1 MTFCCQFI
9 TSILHSSILIEEKIN
24 VVFTS
29 FPFSCLQIVLKYVI
43 APSPRRL
50 HFRFA
55 STAVAEDCQKF
66 QKTYHETQDTCKCL
80 TQPLLTV
87 TFPMQ
92 AHSQCPSHLQT
103 LRFSLA
109 SLGAFFLRQKLCLVF
124 ITGNLITS
132 KAFHHTQTNLKWSAT
147 RSWQALKYSKTSF
160 WKVYRKGQN
169 VKIMRY
175 KRLAGQ
181 WMLYNYTSI
190 TMDLSSYTRTQEQ
203 KH

>member
-1 MTFCCQFI
+1 M
-9 TSILHSSILIEEKIN
+9 
-24 VVFTS
+24 FTS

-87 TFPMQ
+87 TFPIQ

-103 LRFSLA
+103 LRFILA
-109 SLGAFFLRQKLCLVF
+109 SLGVFFLRQKLCLIF
-124 ITGNLITS
+124 ITGKLITS
-132 KAFHHTQTNLKWSAT
+132 KAFHHTQRNLKWPSFAKQIFAKQMLK
-147 RSWQALKYSKTSF
+147 RSIVPNLETTT
-160 WKVYRKGQN
+160 
-169 VKIMRY
+169 
-175 KRLAGQ
+175 
-181 WMLYNYTSI
+181 NYGFPPNCWEEPARGKPKKS
-190 TMDLSSYTRTQEQ
+190 RT
-203 KH
+203 H